1 VEVVKLNDYQRL
13 NEIIRKADEI
23 SFQAMDR
30 NYYNDVN
37 RLKRALDLTSRAIRM
52 FAEMEKQ
59 ILEGEIVTHNPL
71 KYVEARL
78 GTAIYY
84 VMRPTRDG
92 KLIDSPKPFKI
103 E

>member
-1 VEVVKLNDYQRL
+1 VEVVKFNDYQRL

-37 RLKRALDLTSRAIRM
+37 RLKRALRM

>member
-13 NEIIRKADEI
+13 KEIIRKADEI
-23 SFQAMDR
+23 SYQAMDKD
-30 NYYNDVN
+30 YYNDVY
-37 RLKRALDLTSRAIRM
+37 RLKRALDLTSRALRM

-59 ILEGEIVTHNPL
+59 ILEGEIVIHNPL

-92 KLIDSPKPFKI
+92 KWINSPKPFKN